1 MEYQTKPSKKRVPPP
16 HLKRD
21 YETIADDHRKITNAN
36 QRVYDA
42 ETSIQ
47 KCVEIRAKQ
56 DTLTQA
62 KEHRQVYELI
72 EKKALAAE
80 LEKANLEKEKEE
92 IERKRLEKVKDEK
105 LRQKLRRESTEL
117 REVAAKLECAYVN
130 KVRLGQISER
140 EATRKAQL
148 EQAEEDR
155 RRINL
160 QTETENQATAEAHRA
175 KTEGARKL
183 KAELESQ
190 LIEKE
195 HNKQLAYELFFEE
208 KKMIDELVD
217 KIKLEDQQRWEHE
230 RIRIQNHRTF
240 IGNKQI
246 ENEQRKQDEQR
257 RLDEEERR
265 NKEFEQEIRERQA
278 AVKKCR
284 DDKID
289 NLRRC
294 QIDLS
299 NSLSALNTD
308 SSEYENMIMKLAL
321 AEQEEK
327 EKQKEENLRLK
338 LIRMRDELR
347 QGHADQMKEKEER
360 ALQDEESENQL
371 RAKMMAKFAED
382 DRLELMN
389 AQKRRMRQLQH
400 KREIEQLLVDR
411 RKKLADERQQSL
423 AEVEKERHEAELMS
437 KLIEEERLKMI
448 EKVSHD
454 LLGYMPKGIIRD
466 YNDLEPLG
474 EKYKEAYRPKTPDAC
489 GDC

>member
-80 LEKANLEKEKEE
+80 LEKANLEKEKEEEE

-299 NSLSALNTD
+299 NRLSALNTD

-360 ALQDEESENQL
+360 ESQL

-411 RKKLADERQQSL
+411 RKKLADETQQSL